1 MRYSNSDRIRR
12 PFKAE
17 IMGLN
22 PIYRTKYNNGV
33 IFNKKNQKIM
43 KKVFQVFSLSR
54 GSPFIIFKI
63 GLQINKFKNNLK
75 K

>member
-33 IFNKKNQKIM
+33 IFNKKNQKNYEESI
-43 KKVFQVFSLSR
+43 L
-54 GSPFIIFKI
+54 GIFIK
-63 GLQINKFKNNLK
+63 
-75 K
+75 